1 VTRNERK
8 WTETRARTYELYDCE
23 TRQSHAELLRR
34 AKRYGITDARN
45 NRFLLDSK
53 KNTRIRDLMEAL
65 EGNQS
70 EKWKLFNPFL
80 KLEGKFSVTLLK
92 NGKNQN
98 INSKNI

>member
-1 VTRNERK
+1 
-8 WTETRARTYELYDCE
+8 
-23 TRQSHAELLRR
+23 
-34 AKRYGITDARN
+34 
-45 NRFLLDSK
+45 
-53 KNTRIRDLMEAL
+53 MEAL

-80 KLEGKFSVTLLK
+80 NLEGKFSVTLLK